1 METPKALQAHHL
13 SIHKFHAQLCHTPSF
28 THAHTFFT
36 HNFVTHHLPH
46 TTFTHSFVTRH
57 LCHTPSFTHHLCHT
71 PSFTH
76 NFVTHHLSHT
86 TLSHATSLH
95 THTQIFTCK
104 CFSGR
109 PPPPPLSILPS
120 QSHLNFCFC
129 LLEENDLWG
138 DPLLHLLRNAKRFCV
153 PVVPH
158 KAVAEVSE

>member
-1 METPKALQAHHL
+1 MHIHPYFCQQLAIARKLVASQEILLWMTPLETPKALQAHHL

-95 THTQIFTCK
+95 THTNLHMQVFQWSSSTTSFVHPSFPIPFE
-104 CFSGR
+104 FLFLLIGR
-109 PPPPPLSILPS
+109 
-120 QSHLNFCFC
+120 
-129 LLEENDLWG
+129 
-138 DPLLHLLRNAKRFCV
+138 K
-153 PVVPH
+153 
-158 KAVAEVSE
+158 